1 MPTQKQN
8 CLLSTKDHTI
18 LEVMLERCLG
28 RDDPMRAILQEKL
41 THAVVMFR
49 DDLPPS
55 IVTLNSRVRYRVNDE
70 PAETRI
76 VSNDEMRGLVGSVL
90 SITNPRGLALL
101 GLSEGQTFRISGR
114 DDSSEEITVLEV
126 NYQPEA
132 AAREAKLT
140 KTAPPRGPFLRVV
153 HRRDDLPEPER
164 PAKATWSAP
173 DFDDPGPSAA

>member
-1 MPTQKQN
+1 MPTQTQN

-28 RDDPMRAILQEKL
+28 RDDPMRAILEEKL
-41 THAVVMFR
+41 AHAVVMFR
-49 DDLPPS
+49 DDLPPT
-55 IVTLNSRVRYRVNDE
+55 IVTLNSRVRYRVNDQ

-101 GLSEGQTFRISGR
+101 GLAEGQTFRINGN
-114 DDSSEEITVLEV
+114 DSEEMTVLEV
-126 NYQPEA
+126 SYQPEA

-140 KTAPPRGPFLRVV
+140 KNAPPRGPFLRVV
-153 HRRDDLPEPER
+153 HRCDDLPEPER
-164 PAKATWSAP
+164 PARTTWSAAP
-173 DFDDPGPSAA
+173 EFDDPGPSAA